1 MRALFSNSED
11 LLDIYIKQ
19 IRCLLKYGVAV
30 WNSNL
35 AVSESNDIEPVQK
48 LLLHI
53 VLGDNYKDYEN
64 A

>member
-1 MRALFSNSED
+1 MFSNSED

-19 IRCLLKYGVAV
+19 IRCLLKYEVAV